1 MAVIIGSARGDERG
15 RITGGQA
22 GDQTGR
28 EVATETWYKASG
40 GWRVL
45 RAKDPAAAERIA
57 WDMQAA
63 CDNNKIGY
71 DQSENQTLWY
81 EVRPLGFD
89 CSKVTQPCETDCSQL
104 VRVCVNYAGIPA
116 GYFYTGDEAAVLLS
130 TGAFIELTD
139 KAYQN
144 YSDRLR
150 RGDILVTKKKGHT
163 VVVLT
168 DGPKAYVWGSDMTI
182 AAQRF
187 YKTPVDGEIWGQYTF
202 NKRYLPNADDGWK
215 WSLFAPKGST
225 LIKAMQKDLAN
236 AGFYKDDLDG
246 IAGKNFVR
254 GLQLFLN
261 TMYPEDPL
269 GVDGVM
275 GAATC
280 KRLGRFFGL

>member
-28 EVATETWYKASG
+28 EVATEAWYKASG

-45 RAKDPAAAERIA
+45 RAKDPAVAERIA

-104 VRVCVNYAGIPA
+104 VRVCVNYAGVPA
-116 GYFYTGDEAAVLLS
+116 GYFYTGDEATVLLS

-139 KAYQN
+139 KAFQN

-168 DGPKAYVWGSDMTI
+168 DGPKAYEWDSVLTI
-182 AAQRF
+182 KLQRL
-187 YKTPVDGEIWGQYTF
+187 YETPVDGEIWGQYSF
-202 NKRYLPNADDGWK
+202 NKKHFPAAGYGWK
-215 WSLFAPKGST
+215 WKLVPWQATGSA
-225 LIKAMQKDLAN
+225 LIKAMQQQLKDL
-236 AGFYKDDLDG
+236 GLYLGELDG
-246 IAGKNFVR
+246 VAGVKFARALQEYLNQR
-254 GLQLFLN
+254 GAKL
-261 TMYPEDPL
+261 D
-269 GVDGVM
+269 VDGYVGSKTVKAM
-275 GAATC
+275 
-280 KRLGRFFGL
+280 LSIFEP

>member
-28 EVATETWYKASG
+28 EVAAETWYKASG

-45 RAKDPAAAERIA
+45 RAKDPAVAERIA

-81 EVRPLGFD
+81 EVRSLGFD

-104 VRVCVNYAGIPA
+104 VRVCVNYAGVPA

-150 RGDILVTKKKGHT
+150 RGDILVTKSKGHT

-168 DGPKAYVWGSDMTI
+168 DGPKSYVWGPDLTI

-202 NKRYLPNADDGWK
+202 NKKYLPNADAGWK
-215 WSLFAPKGST
+215 WQLFSPKGSA
-225 LIKAMQKDLAN
+225 LIKAMMKDLGN
-236 AGFYKDDLDG
+236 AGYYKDDLDG

-269 GVDGVM
+269 DVDGVM

-280 KRLGRFFGL
+280 KRLSRFFGV